1 MAICTSE
8 SVQIWTISLFT
19 LEKSSSEAL
28 KNKMK
33 INKYKKKNG
42 GGGGVGGG
50 EGGSNANC
58 FQPTNGPVQ
67 PVQVCDT
74 LFVFQ

>member
-1 MAICTSE
+1 M
-8 SVQIWTISLFT
+8 VVVV
-19 LEKSSSEAL
+19 
-28 KNKMK
+28 
-33 INKYKKKNG
+33 
-42 GGGGVGGG
+42 VGGW
-50 EGGSNANC
+50 EGSKANC

>member
-1 MAICTSE
+1 MAICMSE
-8 SVQIWTISLFT
+8 SVQIWTISLST

-42 GGGGVGGG
+42 GGGVGGRG
-50 EGGSNANC
+50 GGSNANC

>member
-1 MAICTSE
+1 M
-8 SVQIWTISLFT
+8 VVV
-19 LEKSSSEAL
+19 
-28 KNKMK
+28 
-33 INKYKKKNG
+33 
-42 GGGGVGGG
+42 VGGWG
-50 EGGSNANC
+50 ESKANC

>member
-8 SVQIWTISLFT
+8 SVQIWTISLST

-28 KNKMK
+28 KNKTK
-33 INKYKKKNG
+33 INKYKKKKMVVV
-42 GGGGVGGG
+42 VGGWG
-50 EGGSNANC
+50 ESKANC